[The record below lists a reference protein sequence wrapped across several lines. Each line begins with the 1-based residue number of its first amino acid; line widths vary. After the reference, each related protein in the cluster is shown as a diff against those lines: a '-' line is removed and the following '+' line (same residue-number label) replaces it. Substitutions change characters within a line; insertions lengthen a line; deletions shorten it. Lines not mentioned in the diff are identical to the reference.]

1 MKLPRAM
8 IECLRIRRAPQSL
21 KLTCFRC
28 GLVRDIEDDG
38 RRVHQANVH
47 VSSCPQAPGDG
58 SQAELRL
65 VNSDHLELTTSDG
78 AKWLQIRR
86 E

>member
-1 MKLPRAM
+1 ML
-8 IECLRIRRAPQSL
+8 ECLRIRPAPPSL
-21 KLTCFRC
+21 KLRCFRC

-47 VSSCPQAPGDG
+47 VSSCPEAPGEG
-58 SQAELRL
+58 SQPQLRL

-78 AKWLQIRR
+78 KTWLEIRR

>member
-1 MKLPRAM
+1 MKGRRAM
-8 IECLRIRRAPQSL
+8 IECLRIRRVPQL

-28 GLVRDIEDDG
+28 GLARDIDDDG
-38 RRVHQANVH
+38 RRVHQANAH

-58 SQAELRL
+58 SQPQLRL